1 MDSFQDIVPVIQDVV
16 ACLDSTDDEK
26 LVEEID
32 ERRDELQRVHEA
44 KQKEIKDI
52 ISGQLNMFLNNNE
65 NNSNFHHLLIYIFVF
80 WSC

>member
-44 KQKEIKDI
+44 KQKEIKEDI
-52 ISGQLNMFLNNNE
+52 ACINISYLY
-65 NNSNFHHLLIYIFVF
+65 LL
-80 WSC
+80 